1 MKIRKYAFSAL
12 LLACL
17 VSGLLLRGAGLSEP
31 FYFHPDERL
40 IARWMDRMYETHSLL
55 PNCYAGG
62 FFVLADAA
70 RKTTEWAVAKPLER
84 AEYFLHLSDRYNPER
99 LDVFA
104 FGHPFNAL
112 LGTLAIWLAA
122 LLARRAT
129 RSRAAALT
137 AAALMAFAPFAI
149 EHAHYLESDVA
160 MLAAVALAL
169 YLMVRAIDKRCPYSL
184 ALAAFVA
191 GFAAGTK
198 FPLVLLLAPLLA
210 SIRFPHPVTSR
221 RRRAGWLAFLVL
233 LAAGLALAG
242 FVVACPD
249 ARHAAPFIDGLRHGE
264 SSVYGETARLLGA
277 NATQPHA
284 REWMNAGLVAR
295 FAQSRGAGWLLASA
309 IGLPFCFAR
318 RLRPFWPVTLLFP
331 ALFLWYLVF
340 KAPWLRSQEFM
351 TLLPNFCLW
360 AALPIAALW
369 GARRRPAAAKTA
381 AVLLF
386 LAAVLPVL
394 HYGIAVSS
402 QFGWEDT
409 RRLANRVLP
418 LSYPADQPLGA
429 ELYTGPAEDGVAWRS
444 ASIGKYEAADPAFL
458 ASNQLA
464 YVLLNADAHGRG
476 VQDPRTGKLFT
487 DYADRME
494 NLLRHG
500 QRLAAWGALDSP
512 APQPTFRS
520 PRIELWSQPDD
531 RIQPTEDLGAE
542 LPRPTLVRDDGRTTF
557 FRGDLRAGPRIALL
571 VDKFPREIAIGGPGD
586 FDGPVFL
593 VFSTHERAAT
603 VRADGFGRTGRIELG
618 PYDTGAIALERPWWN
633 PRWERFERVVVRS
646 ETGGTTLT
654 YLPCFLRVAFSPR
667 EAATLILDDG
677 HPEKAV
683 ALLRAHGAL
692 ASAGPFWQALAGEPA
707 AAEPARALL
716 ARWDAWLARGKNDP
730 PAASSGGLPLAV
742 WQDFARI
749 RLTPLKDPVLLGLPP
764 MPGGLRAERRTLP
777 LATLLPV
784 SGARQRLDLDL
795 GRSPDAF
802 GNTNFSELVCFDI
815 DDRTTVARCAFLD
828 LPDPRGGARPFTHAS
843 EFLPRLTAPS
853 FRSRSG
859 GTIRV
864 DRAEF
869 SWNWRDMLSVRAAQL
884 RRALAPAPA
893 AGAARYGDW
902 FALRSGRIENGQAVF
917 EFEAL
922 QDDAPPVAVQLHIL
936 KHRKWRPLGAPVA
949 LPRKPDP
956 WPRGER
962 RTVRVP
968 LPPAVSPERIA
979 VALATDVQWHS
990 SLLPCAGASEKRPF
1004 PVLADLAARP

>member
-1 MKIRKYAFSAL
+1 MKIRKVAFSVL

-17 VSGLLLRGAGLSEP
+17 ASGLLLRGAGLSEP

-40 IARWMDRMYETHSLL
+40 IARWMDRMYETHSLR

-70 RKTTEWAVAKPLER
+70 RKATEWAVAKPFER
-84 AEYFLHLSDRYNPER
+84 AEYFLHLSDRYDPKR

-137 AAALMAFAPFAI
+137 AAALMACAPFAV

-160 MLAAVALAL
+160 MLASVSLAL
-169 YLMVRAIDKRCPYSL
+169 YLMVRAIDKRSPYSL
-184 ALAAFVA
+184 ALAAFAV

-198 FPLVLLLAPLLA
+198 FPLVVLLAPLLA
-210 SIRFPHPVTSR
+210 SIRLPQPVASR
-221 RRRAGWLAFLVL
+221 RRQAGWIAFLVL

-249 ARHAAPFIDGLRHGE
+249 ARHVSQFIHGLRHGE
-264 SSVYGETARLLGA
+264 SSVYAETARLLGA
-277 NATQPHA
+277 NAGQPHA
-284 REWMNAGLVAR
+284 REWMNAALVLR
-295 FAQSRGAGWLLASA
+295 FAESRGAGWLLVSA
-309 IGLPFCFAR
+309 LGLPLCFR
-318 RLRPFWPVTLLFP
+318 RRFRPFWPVTLLFP

-360 AALPIAALW
+360 AALPIATLW
-369 GARRRPAAAKTA
+369 GTRRRPAAARTA
-381 AVLLF
+381 AALLF
-386 LAAVLPVL
+386 LAAVAPVL

-418 LSYPADQPLGA
+418 LSYPADKSLGA
-429 ELYTGPAEDGVAWRS
+429 ELYTGPAENGVARHS

-458 ASNQLA
+458 ASNELA

-476 VQDPRTGKLFT
+476 VQDPRTGQLFA

-520 PRIELWSQPDD
+520 PRIELWSQPDE
-531 RIQPTEDLGAE
+531 RLQPAEDLGVE
-542 LPRPTLVRDDGRTTF
+542 LPRPALVRDEGRTTF
-557 FRGDLRAGPRIALL
+557 FRGDLRAGPRIALPL
-571 VDKFPREIAIGGPGD
+571 DKFPREIAIGGPGD

-593 VFSTHERAAT
+593 VARTHERAAV
-603 VRADGFGRTGRIELG
+603 VRAAGFGRDRRLALG
-618 PYDTGAIALERPWWN
+618 PYDSGAIALERPWWN
-633 PRWERFERVVVRS
+633 PRWVRFERVVVRT
-646 ETGGTTLT
+646 ETGGPTLT
-654 YLPCFLRVAFSPR
+654 YLPCFLRVAFTPL

-683 ALLRAHGAL
+683 ALLREHGAL
-692 ASAGPFWQALAGEPA
+692 ETAGPFWQALAGEPA
-707 AAEPARALL
+707 AAESARPLL
-716 ARWDAWLARGKNDP
+716 ARWNAWLARGENDP
-730 PAASSGGLPLAV
+730 PAAASGGLPLAA

-764 MPGGLRAERRTLP
+764 SPDGIRAERRTLP
-777 LATLLPV
+777 LATLLPI
-784 SGARQRLDLDL
+784 SGANQRLDLDL
-795 GRSPDAF
+795 GRSPAAF
-802 GNTNFSELVCFDI
+802 GHTNFFGTVSLDL
-815 DDRTTVARCAFLD
+815 DDRIVIARWAFLD
-828 LPDPRGGARPFTHAS
+828 LPDPRGGNRPFSHSAAR
-843 EFLPRLTAPS
+843 FPRHMPLS
-853 FRSRSG
+853 FRAQSG

-869 SWNWRDMLSVRAAQL
+869 SWNWRDMLALRAAQL
-884 RRALAPAPA
+884 RRALVPAPAPA
-893 AGAARYGDW
+893 AIRYGDW
-902 FALRSGRIENGQAVF
+902 LAVRSCQVANGQVAL
-917 EFEAL
+917 ELEAL
-922 QDDAPPVAVQLHIL
+922 QDDVPPLAAQTQFLR
-936 KHRKWRPLGAPVA
+936 HRKWHARETVPLDNGRDW
-949 LPRKPDP
+949 L
-956 WPRGER
+956 RGER
-962 RTVRVP
+962 RTVQIP
-968 LPPAVSPERIA
+968 LAASVGPDRIGI
-979 VALATDVQWHS
+979 ALLTDVPWHAS
-990 SLLPCAGASEKRPF
+990 VLPLAGAPETRPF
-1004 PVLADLAARP
+1004 PTLAELLARP

>member
-1 MKIRKYAFSAL
+1 MNTRKVAFSL
-12 LLACL
+12 LMLVCL
-17 VSGLLLRGAGLSEP
+17 VSGLLLRGAGLSES

-40 IARWMDRMYETHSLL
+40 IARWMDRMYETHSLR

-70 RKTTEWAVAKPLER
+70 RKATEWTVVKPLER
-84 AEYFLHLSDRYNPER
+84 AEYFLHLSDRYDPER
-99 LDVFA
+99 LDAFA

-137 AAALMAFAPFAI
+137 AAALMACAPFAV

-169 YLMVRAIDKRCPYSL
+169 YLMVRAIDKRSPWSL
-184 ALAAFVA
+184 ALAAFAV

-210 SIRFPHPVTSR
+210 SIRLPHPVANR
-221 RRRAGWLAFLVL
+221 RRQAGWIAFLVL

-249 ARHAAPFIDGLRHGE
+249 AHHASQFIAGLHHGE

-277 NATQPHA
+277 NATLPHA
-284 REWMNAGLVAR
+284 RERMNAALIAR

-309 IGLPFCFAR
+309 IGLPFCFGR
-318 RLRPFWPVTLLFP
+318 RWRPFWPVALLFP
-331 ALFLWYLVF
+331 ALFLWYLIF

-369 GARRRPAAAKTA
+369 GARRRPLAAKTA

-386 LAAVLPVL
+386 LAAVAPVL

-418 LSYPADQPLGA
+418 LSYPADKPLGA
-429 ELYTGPAEDGVAWRS
+429 ELYTGPTENDVARHS
-444 ASIGKYEAADPAFL
+444 ASIGKYESADPAFL
-458 ASNQLA
+458 ASNELA

-476 VQDPRTGKLFT
+476 VQDPRTGQLFA

-500 QRLAAWGALDSP
+500 QRLAAWGALDSS

-520 PRIELWSQPDD
+520 PRIELWSQPDE
-531 RIQPTEDLGAE
+531 RRQPAEDLGVE
-542 LPRPTLVRDDGRTTF
+542 LPRPALVRDDGRTTF
-557 FRGDLRAGPRIALL
+557 FRGDLRAGPRIALPL
-571 VDKFPREIAIGGPGD
+571 DKFPREIAIGGPGD
-586 FDGPVFL
+586 FEGPVFL
-593 VFSTHERAAT
+593 VARTHERAAV
-603 VRADGFGRTGRIELG
+603 VRAEGFGRDRRLALG
-618 PYDTGAIALERPWWN
+618 PYDSGAIALERPWWN
-633 PRWERFERVVVRS
+633 PRWARFERVVVRT
-646 ETGGTTLT
+646 ETGGPTLT
-654 YLPCFLRVAFSPR
+654 YLPCFLRVAFTPL
-667 EAATLILDDG
+667 EAATLLLDDG

-683 ALLRAHGAL
+683 ALLREHGAL
-692 ASAGPFWQALAGEPA
+692 PAAGPFWQALAGKPA
-707 AAEPARALL
+707 AAEPAQTLL
-716 ARWDAWLARGKNDP
+716 ARWDEWLARGENDP
-730 PAASSGGLPLAV
+730 PPAACAGLPIAV
-742 WQDFARI
+742 WQDFARV

-764 MPGGLRAERRTLP
+764 SPDGIRAERRTLP

-784 SGARQRLDLDL
+784 AGVNQRLDLDL

-802 GNTNFSELVCFDI
+802 GNTNFFGTVFLDLDDCTAIERFD
-815 DDRTTVARCAFLD
+815 FLD
-828 LPDPRGGARPFTHAS
+828 LPDPRGGSRPFSYSANR
-843 EFLPRLTAPS
+843 FPRHMPIT
-853 FRSRSG
+853 FRAQSG
-859 GTIRV
+859 GTIRL

-869 SWNWRDMLSVRAAQL
+869 SWNWRDMLAQRADQL

-893 AGAARYGDW
+893 PAAFRYGDW
-902 FALRSGRIENGQAVF
+902 LAVRSCRIADGQIVL
-917 EFEAL
+917 ELEAL
-922 QDDAPPVAVQLHIL
+922 QDDVPPLVAQTQIFR
-936 KHRKWRPLGAPVA
+936 HRKWHARETAPLGNGGVW
-949 LPRKPDP
+949 LRD
-956 WPRGER
+956 ER
-962 RTVRVP
+962 RTVQIP
-968 LPPAVSPERIA
+968 LAAGVEPGRIGI
-979 VALATDVQWHS
+979 ALLTDVAWHAS
-990 SLLPCAGASEKRPF
+990 ILPLAGAPEARPF
-1004 PVLADLAARP
+1004 PTLAELLEAT

>member
-1 MKIRKYAFSAL
+1 MKIRKHAFTLL

-17 VSGLLLRGAGLSEP
+17 ASGLLLRCAGLSEP

-40 IARWMDRMYETHSLL
+40 IARWMDRMYETHSLR

-70 RKTTEWAVAKPLER
+70 RKTVEWAVAKPLER
-84 AEYFLHLSDRYNPER
+84 AEYVLHLSDRYAPER
-99 LDVFA
+99 LEVFA
-104 FGHPFNAL
+104 FGHPFNAF

-137 AAALMAFAPFAI
+137 AAALMSFAPFAI

-160 MLAAVALAL
+160 MLAAVVLAL
-169 YLMVRAIDKRCPYSL
+169 YLMVRAIEKRSPYSL
-184 ALAAFVA
+184 AVAAFAV

-198 FPLVLLLAPLLA
+198 FPLALLLAPLLA
-210 SIRFPHPVTSR
+210 SIRLPHPVASR
-221 RRRAGWLAFLVL
+221 RRRAGGLALLVL

-249 ARHAAPFIDGLRHGE
+249 ARHASTFIDGLRHGE

-277 NATQPHA
+277 NAAQPHA
-284 REWMNAGLVAR
+284 REWMNVGLVAR

-309 IGLPFCFAR
+309 IGLPFCFMR

-360 AALPIAALW
+360 ASLPIATLW
-369 GARRRPAAAKTA
+369 SARRRPAAAKTA
-381 AVLLF
+381 AILLS
-386 LAAVLPVL
+386 LAAVVPVL
-394 HYGIAVSS
+394 HYGVAVSS

-458 ASNQLA
+458 ASNELA

-500 QRLAAWGALDSP
+500 QRIAAWGALDSP

-520 PRIELWSQPDD
+520 PRIELWSQPDE
-531 RIQPTEDLGAE
+531 RPLETEDLGVE
-542 LPRPTLVRDDGRTTF
+542 LPRPALVQDDGRTTF

-571 VDKFPREIAIGGPGD
+571 VDKIPREIAIGGPGD

-593 VFSTHERAAT
+593 VFSTRERAAT
-603 VRADGFGRTGRIELG
+603 VLARGFDRTGRIELG

-646 ETGGTTLT
+646 ETGGPTLT
-654 YLPCFLRVAFSPR
+654 YLPCFLRVAFSPL

-683 ALLRAHGAL
+683 ALLRARGAL

-716 ARWDAWLARGKNDP
+716 ARWDAWLARGENDP
-730 PAASSGGLPLAV
+730 PPASSDGLPLAV
-742 WQDFARI
+742 WQDFAHI

-764 MPGGLRAERRTLP
+764 SSEGVRAERRTLP
-777 LATLLPV
+777 LATILPV
-784 SGARQRLDLDL
+784 SGVNQRLDLDL

-802 GNTNFSELVCFDI
+802 GNTNFSGAVSIDL
-815 DDRTTVARCAFLD
+815 DDRIAIGRFDFLD
-828 LPDPRGGARPFTHAS
+828 LPDPRSGNRPFTYSAGR
-843 EFLPRLTAPS
+843 LPWHMPIT
-853 FRSRSG
+853 FRAQSG
-859 GTIRV
+859 GTIRL

-869 SWNWRDMLSVRAAQL
+869 SWNWRDMLARRADQL
-884 RRALAPAPA
+884 RRALEPAPAPA
-893 AGAARYGDW
+893 AFRFGDW
-902 FALRSGRIENGQAVF
+902 LAVRSCQVADGQIVL

-922 QDDAPPVAVQLHIL
+922 QDDVPPLVAQTQVFR
-936 KHRKWRPLGAPVA
+936 HRKWHARETAPLGNGAVW
-949 LPRKPDP
+949 L
-956 WPRGER
+956 RGER
-962 RTVRVP
+962 RTVQIP
-968 LPPAVSPERIA
+968 LEVDVEPDQIGIA
-979 VALATDVQWHS
+979 LLTDVPWHAS
-990 SLLPCAGASEKRPF
+990 VLPLAGAPGTRLF
-1004 PVLADLAARP
+1004 PTLEELLRTP

>member
-1 MKIRKYAFSAL
+1 MKIRKYVFSFL

-17 VSGLLLRGAGLSEP
+17 ASGLLLRFTGLAEP

-40 IARWMDRMYETHSLL
+40 IARWMDRMYETHSLR

-112 LGTLAIWLAA
+112 LGTLAIWFAA

-137 AAALMAFAPFAI
+137 AAALMACAPFAI

-184 ALAAFVA
+184 ALAAFA
-191 GFAAGTK
+191 TGFAVGTK

-210 SIRFPHPVTSR
+210 SIRLPHPVADR
-221 RRRAGWLAFLVL
+221 RRRAGWIALLVL

-249 ARHAAPFIDGLRHGE
+249 ARHASAFIDGLRHGE

-277 NATQPHA
+277 SAAQPHA
-284 REWMNAGLVAR
+284 REWMDAALVAR
-295 FAQSRGAGWLLASA
+295 FAQSRGAGWLVASA

-318 RLRPFWPVTLLFP
+318 RLRPFWSVTLLFP

-360 AALPIAALW
+360 AALPIATLW
-369 GARRRPAAAKTA
+369 GARQRPAAAKTA
-381 AVLLF
+381 AGLLF
-386 LAAVLPVL
+386 LAAVVPVL

-418 LSYPADQPLGA
+418 LAYPPDQPLGV
-429 ELYTGPAEDGVAWRS
+429 ELYTAPTEEGVAWRS
-444 ASIGKYEAADPAFL
+444 ANIGKYEAADPAFL
-458 ASNQLA
+458 ASNELA
-464 YVLLNADAHGRG
+464 YVLLNVDAHGRG
-476 VQDPRTGKLFT
+476 VQDPRTGKLFA

-500 QRLAAWGALDSP
+500 QRIAAWGALDSP

-520 PRIELWSQPDD
+520 PRIELWSKPDE
-531 RIQPTEDLGAE
+531 RPRQTEDLGAE
-542 LPRPTLVRDDGRTTF
+542 LPRPALVRDDGRTTF
-557 FRGDLRAGPRIALL
+557 FRGDLRAGPRIALP

-603 VRADGFGRTGRIELG
+603 VLARGFGRTARLVLG
-618 PYDTGAIALERPWWN
+618 PYDSGVLALERPRWN
-633 PRWERFERVVVRS
+633 PRWARFERVVVRS
-646 ETGGTTLT
+646 ETGGPTLT
-654 YLPCFLRVAFSPR
+654 YLPCYLRVAFSPT
-667 EAATLILDDG
+667 EAASLLLDDG
-677 HPEKAV
+677 HSGKAV
-683 ALLRAHGAL
+683 ALLRERGAL
-692 ASAGPFWQALAGEPA
+692 ASAGPFWQALAGESA

-716 ARWDAWLARGKNDP
+716 ARWDAWLARDASDPP
-730 PAASSGGLPLAV
+730 PAASAGLPLAV

-749 RLTPLKDPVLLGLPP
+749 RLAPLKDPVLLGLPP
-764 MPGGLRAERRTLP
+764 SPDGIRAERRTLP
-777 LATLLPV
+777 LATILPV
-784 SGARQRLDLDL
+784 RDANQRLDLEL

-802 GNTNFSELVCFDI
+802 GNTNFSGNVFLDL
-815 DDRTTVARCAFLD
+815 DDRTAVGRFDFLD
-828 LPDPRGGARPFTHAS
+828 LPDPRGGHRPFSYSAGR
-843 EFLPRLTAPS
+843 LPRQMPMT
-853 FRSRSG
+853 FRAQSG
-859 GTIRV
+859 GTIRL

-869 SWNWRDMLSVRAAQL
+869 SWNWRDMLAVRAAQL
-884 RRALAPAPA
+884 RRALEPPAAPA
-893 AGAARYGDW
+893 ADRYGDW
-902 FALRSGRIENGQAVF
+902 LALRSGRIENDQAF
-917 EFEAL
+917 LEFEAL
-922 QDDAPPVAVQLHIL
+922 QDDVPPFAVQLHVL
-936 KHRKWRPLGAPVA
+936 KHRKWRPLGDPVP
-949 LPRKPDP
+949 LPRTPDP
-956 WPRGER
+956 WFAGAR
-962 RTVRVP
+962 RTVAVP
-968 LPPAVSPERIA
+968 LPAGVPPERIA

-990 SLLPCAGASEKRPF
+990 SLLPYADATENRPF
-1004 PVLADLAARP
+1004 PGLADLVARP